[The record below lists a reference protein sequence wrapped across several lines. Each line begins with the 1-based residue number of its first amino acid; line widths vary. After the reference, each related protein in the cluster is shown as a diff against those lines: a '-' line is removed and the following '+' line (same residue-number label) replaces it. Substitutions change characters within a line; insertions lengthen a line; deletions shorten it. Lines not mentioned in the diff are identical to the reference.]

1 MSWSL
6 SRKLYTALAFFG
18 ILLIAGGGYVY
29 RQVSAL
35 AEVTVKVDRLTTLAR
50 KADMQ
55 LFYQAAILAA
65 DRWGALG
72 QIDKG
77 RAAYLEYG
85 EKERQLHEEVKAL
98 IASTGG
104 EAGNYEQWHNRFER
118 YKREVSEPFWQ
129 ELIKTRH
136 AKLNNAFSIHE
147 EVLPPFNAFMEQQR
161 AIQAALDSEASR
173 LRTSTQLAAILSTL
187 VTLVLGG
194 IVFILTLR
202 KTSQEMGDAVNATAT
217 STTQIAAALTE
228 HEQIISD
235 QSSSLTEIVSTVHEL
250 TATGGQASESGEAV
264 SQRASL
270 SLAAVRQWG
279 DNLKGNV
286 DEMGTLKVTVDAIA
300 KQIQDLSEQTSQ
312 IGTILGT
319 VSEIAGQ
326 TNLLALNAAVEAAR
340 AGEHGRG
347 FAVVASE
354 IRKLADQSKHALE
367 RIGTM
372 VSQIQ
377 RATNT
382 TVMTAEEGSKRVDIT
397 IRVAQ
402 ESIGNADG
410 IVDAL
415 EEAVQN
421 TQQIV
426 LNLRQQAIGVRQVN
440 EAIAN
445 IHAGGKESVNGMSQI
460 RAGVR
465 QLQVMGDNL
474 RKMI

>member
-6 SRKLYTALAFFG
+6 SRKLYTALAFVG
-18 ILLIAGGGYVY
+18 LLLLTSGGYVH

-35 AEVTVKVDRLTTLAR
+35 AEINSKVDRLDNLMR
-50 KADMQ
+50 KADLQ
-55 LFYQAAILAA
+55 LFYQAATLNANRA
-65 DRWGALG
+65 QALEASE
-72 QIDKG
+72 
-77 RAAYLEYG
+77 RARNAYREYV
-85 EKERQLHEEVKAL
+85 EKEQQLHEEVKA
-98 IASTGG
+98 IMAQTGSDIG
-104 EAGNYEQWHNRFER
+104 PYEQWHSRFER

-129 ELIKTRH
+129 GFANGGKG
-136 AKLNNAFSIHE
+136 KLNNDFYIHE
-147 EVLPPFNAFMEQQR
+147 ELLPPFNAFAEHQHT
-161 AIQAALDSEASR
+161 IQKGLASEAAR
-173 LRTSTQLAAILSTL
+173 LRTSTQMATILSTL
-187 VTLVLGG
+187 ITLLIGG
-194 IVFILTLR
+194 SVFLLTLR
-202 KTSQEMGDAVNATAT
+202 KASQEMGDAVNATAT

-228 HEQIISD
+228 HEQIISE

-286 DEMGTLKVTVDAIA
+286 EEMGTLKVTVDAIA

-445 IHAGGKESVNGMSQI
+445 IHAGAKESVNGMSQI

-474 RKMI
+474 RRMI